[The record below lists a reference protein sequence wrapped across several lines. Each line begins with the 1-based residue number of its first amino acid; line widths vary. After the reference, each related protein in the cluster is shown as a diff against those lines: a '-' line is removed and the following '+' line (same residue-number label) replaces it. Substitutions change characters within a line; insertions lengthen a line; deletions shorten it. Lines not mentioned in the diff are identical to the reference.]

1 MLDDKT
7 VTEHNIED
15 KSVQEV
21 TAEAT
26 KVCCQCGKELPLSR
40 FRMEIRPNGK
50 KAYRSKCKYCTWL
63 DHREK
68 KLQKKT
74 VTDTFDP
81 NMVILQKRQY
91 KQIKPER
98 ILDLSQTG
106 LDIELLGENEIF
118 VNY

>member
-1 MLDDKT
+1 MLDDKKIT
-7 VTEHNIED
+7 KQNIED

-21 TAEAT
+21 MAEAT
-26 KVCCQCGKELPLSR
+26 KVCCRCGEELPLSR

-63 DHREK
+63 DRREK

-106 LDIELLGENEIF
+106 LDIELLGEDEIF

>member
-74 VTDTFDP
+74 VTDKQNIMIT
-81 NMVILQKRQY
+81 KRLIREVRQDL
-91 KQIKPER
+91 ER
-98 ILDLSQTG
+98 NGYSCIP
-106 LDIELLGENEIF
+106 
-118 VNY
+118 Y

>member
-63 DHREK
+63 
-68 KLQKKT
+68 
-74 VTDTFDP
+74 VTGRR
-81 NMVILQKRQY
+81 NYRR
-91 KQIKPER
+91 KQ
-98 ILDLSQTG
+98 
-106 LDIELLGENEIF
+106 
-118 VNY
+118 

>member
-50 KAYRSKCKYCTWL
+50 
-63 DHREK
+63 
-68 KLQKKT
+68 
-74 VTDTFDP
+74 
-81 NMVILQKRQY
+81 
-91 KQIKPER
+91 
-98 ILDLSQTG
+98 
-106 LDIELLGENEIF
+106 
-118 VNY
+118 NYL